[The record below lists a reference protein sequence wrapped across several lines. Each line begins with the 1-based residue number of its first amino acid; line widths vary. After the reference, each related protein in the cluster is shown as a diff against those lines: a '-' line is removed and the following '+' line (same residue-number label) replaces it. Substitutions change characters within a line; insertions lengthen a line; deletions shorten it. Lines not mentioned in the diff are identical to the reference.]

1 MKSNSMFH
9 KALFPTSL
17 KARAN
22 LLKHFLDGQVSFKL
36 NSLLSGGKKKCF
48 SRKLLWFK
56 HLPSGEKKPLFL
68 LIGKSN

>member
-1 MKSNSMFH
+1 MFH

-36 NSLLSGGKKKCF
+36 NSLLSGGKKNVF
-48 SRKLLWFK
+48 PGSYYGLNIY
-56 HLPSGEKKPLFL
+56 HQGKKTLFFF
-68 LIGKSN
+68 